1 MSEVFSNVKM
11 LKLFGWEHIFAKKSS
26 DIYKEKQKMKEDAL
40 IKKFYSDKSSDQ
52 NTEVETIEKNEEENK
67 NI

>member
-26 DIYKEKQKMKEDAL
+26 KIYKEKQ
-40 IKKFYSDKSSDQ
+40 
-52 NTEVETIEKNEEENK
+52 
-67 NI
+67 